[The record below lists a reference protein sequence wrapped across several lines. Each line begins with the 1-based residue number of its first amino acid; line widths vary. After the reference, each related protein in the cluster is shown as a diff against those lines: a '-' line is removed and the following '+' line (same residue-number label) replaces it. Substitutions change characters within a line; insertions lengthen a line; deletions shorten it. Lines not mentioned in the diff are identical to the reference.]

1 MNNHASH
8 LSFVDI
14 KTTFT
19 DKRHQRALLSAALVG
34 LLAYAIFAFA
44 FPIHNHSPRL
54 PWIDSTHA
62 LARANWMAPIN
73 DWLFQYGADLP
84 VFSPVLSIIFLIL
97 SGALVSLLI
106 NKKASP
112 TVVFLGSAFVAT
124 FPFNLAIFYYTF
136 VTPSFAIAHLY
147 AVLAIVIGAMPGL
160 RSWILAALL
169 AFMAM
174 ATYQPAFTTIC
185 TVAVISILATL
196 NWRDMNG
203 EALNF
208 STIWKAHTLP
218 LLSALGFGLFCYWLS
233 TQLLDSSSYALD
245 SKSLIE
251 AMTSAPKVAAMA
263 YGHLLIT
270 QPELLLTVKALL
282 FMICIFGGFAFLTQ
296 QLRVSISRAVIG
308 LTLLLCLPLA
318 TKALF
323 FVSSHPG
330 FFIYRYNPGLQ
341 YLYLFFALISLHKI
355 DLTRYRWPGY
365 AGRIILVFLI
375 VRFVQADLVY
385 QGLHLRGAQHDLAIT
400 NRILARVES
409 LPTLDFDK
417 EYRIFFYGALPQAR
431 KNWFE
436 TGDPMPSVIDFWPNR
451 GGPNYHAIGAQHA
464 YRSFPDYWT
473 TGSAFSLLGAKIKMK
488 PILSTFAETTEK
500 VRKYLE
506 IHPKGVWP
514 AHNSIFILED
524 IIVVRL
530 EE

>member
-1 MNNHASH
+1 MKNHAPH

-14 KTTFT
+14 KATFT
-19 DKRHQRALLSAALVG
+19 DKRYQGAVLSAALVG

-44 FPIHNHSPRL
+44 FPIHSHYPRL
-54 PWIDSTHA
+54 PWIDSSYS

-73 DWLFQYGADLP
+73 RWLFQYGADLP
-84 VFSPVLSIIFLIL
+84 VFSPALSTIFLIL

-106 NKKASP
+106 NKKATP
-112 TVVFLGSAFVAT
+112 TVVFLGSALVAT
-124 FPFNLAIFYYTF
+124 FPFNLAIFYYTYA
-136 VTPSFAIAHLY
+136 TPSFAIAHLY
-147 AVLAIVIGAMPGL
+147 AVLSIVIGAMPGL

-169 AFMAM
+169 GFMAM

-208 STIWKAHTLP
+208 STIWKEHIWP

-233 TQLLDSSSYALD
+233 TQILDSSSYALD

-251 AMTSAPKVAAMA
+251 AITSAPKVAAMA

-270 QPELLLTVKALL
+270 QPELMLTVKAVL
-282 FMICIFGGFAFLTQ
+282 FLICIFGGFAFLSE
-296 QLRVSISRAVIG
+296 QLTVSVSRAVIG

-323 FVSSHPG
+323 FVSTNTG

-341 YLYLFFALISLHKI
+341 YLYLFFALILLNKV
-355 DLTRYRWPGY
+355 DLTQYKWPRYI
-365 AGRIILVFLI
+365 GRIILVFLI

-385 QGLHLRGAQHDLAIT
+385 QGLHLRGVQHDLAIT

-409 LPTLDFDK
+409 LPTLDFEK
-417 EYRIFFYGALPQAR
+417 EYRIFFYGDLPQAR

-451 GGPNYHAIGAQHA
+451 GGPNYHATGAQHA
-464 YRSFPDYWT
+464 YRSFPDYWNT
-473 TGSAFSLLGAKIKMK
+473 ESALLLLGAKIKLT
-488 PILSTFAETTEK
+488 PILPTFAEATEK